1 MPAEMPV
8 ASPRAWIGRTGA
20 GCRPRSRARRP
31 RARGAGRGSSSRLT
45 APGGRRLALGA
56 QEQAPLGQV
65 VLLDGRVV
73 VEVVTGEVGEQR
85 GREPGAGRAPLGEGV
100 RGHLHGARRVAGVA
114 HPREQPPAAP
124 SASGVVCRRA
134 SARPPTRASMVP
146 MSPHCRPAA
155 SSIAR
160 IRNDE
165 VVLPLVPVTPT
176 TARSREGWPA
186 SAAAAS
192 AMPTRASATTAWG
205 TATCSSRSTMSAA
218 APRATASAAKSWP
231 SARVPRR
238 AQKSAPGPASSAR
251 WTIEAMG
258 VAAASDPGRDGAAT
272 IRPPGPASISSWRV
286 MRARILP
293 EATDG
298 HHGAML
304 SVCRENAVMSSNA
317 GAATSP
323 P

>member
-1 MPAEMPV
+1 MRLVNSAAANRVPAVRRWARACEDTSMAHA
-8 ASPRAWIGRTGA
+8 ASPASRIRAN
-20 GCRPRSRARRP
+20 
-31 RARGAGRGSSSRLT
+31 SSCSST
-45 APGGRRLALGA
+45 
-56 QEQAPLGQV
+56 
-65 VLLDGRVV
+65 
-73 VEVVTGEVGEQR
+73 
-85 GREPGAGRAPLGEGV
+85 
-100 RGHLHGARRVAGVA
+100 
-114 HPREQPPAAP
+114 
-124 SASGVVCRRA
+124 ASGVVCRRA

-176 TARSREGWPA
+176 TARSREGVAGERGGGERHAHPRVGHDRLGHGHLQLALHHERRRAARPPRPRSRGRRRGCRAGRRRAPPGPRPRRGGRSRRWA
-186 SAAAAS
+186 SRRP
-192 AMPTRASATTAWG
+192 PTR
-205 TATCSSRSTMSAA
+205 
-218 APRATASAAKSWP
+218 
-231 SARVPRR
+231 
-238 AQKSAPGPASSAR
+238 
-251 WTIEAMG
+251 
-258 VAAASDPGRDGAAT
+258 GRDGAAT
-272 IRPPGPASISSWRV
+272 MRPPGPASISSWRV